1 MGFEAFV
8 NGIAFPITSDI
19 RGLVEGLGQVDAKL
33 TAQEQAFARGTK
45 VIQDW
50 GLKAGIALT
59 GVGVGIT
66 ALSESALKTNAGLGS
81 TAITMGVTTEE
92 LRNLAIATANADT
105 PLIEVTK
112 TFDLLSRSG
121 IKSTKDLSSITNA
134 LDALADATGNTT
146 DATTEM
152 MIPAL
157 NAFNIPLTDAGK
169 HTDSLT
175 YMMKNSTLGLED
187 FSAAMK
193 RMAPNIQASGM
204 SMDQVITVLMTL
216 ESKGIKGRAALT
228 LLNAGFTAMEK
239 ATADGTDKTAAF
251 NTALGITTEELAK
264 NEVNSAKLTGTTKK
278 YADVANAGIGTT
290 TALQVEIEKLTLAAG
305 TTLEPFNSLGVA
317 LAAAG
322 PLMMALTQLPAM
334 IGLVNAAMLFL
345 AANPIVLVIAAIA
358 AIVIILVLLEQKF
371 KWIEAATAI
380 LGIAW
385 SGLWSG
391 MTSVVTGAANLI
403 TGTINLMVSGIKWA
417 VNIVIDGINSMIRG
431 INMIRIN
438 IPGWLGGGTLG
449 FNIAQIPRLAQG
461 AIVTS
466 PTIAMVGEAGP
477 EAIVPLSRGGGAA
490 GGITITGNTF
500 NVRNDQDIKLI
511 AVELKG
517 LIDRENRSIGSAS

>member
-1 MGFEAFV
+1 MGFEAFI
-8 NGIAFPITSDI
+8 NGIAFPITADI
-19 RGLVEGLGQVDAKL
+19 KGLVEGLGQVDAKL
-33 TAQEQAFARGTK
+33 TAQEQAFDRGTK

-59 GVGVGIT
+59 GVGIGIT
-66 ALSESALKTNAGLGS
+66 GLSESALKTNAGLGS
-81 TAITMGVTTEE
+81 TAITMRVTTEE
-92 LRNLAIATANADT
+92 LRNLAIATASADT
-105 PLIEVTK
+105 PLSEVTA
-112 TFDLLSRSG
+112 TFDLLSRAG
-121 IKSTKDLSSITNA
+121 IKSTSDLSLVTGGM
-134 LDALADATGNTT
+134 DALADATGNTT

-157 NAFNIPLTDAGK
+157 NAFNIPLTDVGK

-204 SMDQVITVLMTL
+204 SMDEVITVLMTL

-228 LLNAGFTAMEK
+228 LLQAGFTAMEK
-239 ATADGTDKTAAF
+239 ATVDGTDKTAAF
-251 NTALGITTEELAK
+251 NAALGITTEELSK
-264 NEVNSAKLTGTTKK
+264 NEVNSAKLEGTTKK
-278 YADVANAGIGTT
+278 YMDVANAGIGTT
-290 TALQVEIEKLTLAAG
+290 TALKVELEKLTLAAG
-305 TTLEPFNSLGVA
+305 TVLEPFDGLGVA

-358 AIVIILVLLEQKF
+358 AIVVILIILEEKF

-380 LGIAW
+380 LGVAW
-385 SGLWSG
+385 STLWSG
-391 MTSVVTGAANLI
+391 MTGVVSGAWSLI
-403 TGTINLMVSGIKWA
+403 SGTIDLMVGGIKWA
-417 VNIVIDGINSMIRG
+417 VNLVIDGINSMIRG
-431 INMIRIN
+431 INMIHID

-449 FNIAQIPRLAQG
+449 FNIAQIPRLAAG

-466 PTIAMVGEAGP
+466 PTLAMVGEAGP
-477 EAIVPLSRGGGAA
+477 EAIIPLSRGGGAA

-500 NVRNDQDIKLI
+500 NVRNDNDIKLV
-511 AVELKG
+511 AQELHG
-517 LIDRENRSIGSAS
+517 LITRTNQGKGSTT

>member
-1 MGFEAFV
+1 MGVEAFI
-8 NGIAFPITSDI
+8 NGIAFPITADI

-59 GVGVGIT
+59 GVGIGIT

-92 LRNLAIATANADT
+92 LRNLAIGTANADT
-105 PLIEVTK
+105 PLKEVVA

-121 IKSTKDLSSITNA
+121 VKSTENLKSIFTSM
-134 LDALADATGNTT
+134 DDLADATGNTA

-251 NTALGITTEELAK
+251 NTALGITTAELAK
-264 NEVNSAKLTGTTKK
+264 NEVNSDKLAGTTKK

-290 TALQVEIEKLTLAAG
+290 TALQVEFEKLTLAAG
-305 TTLEPFNSLGVA
+305 TMLEPFNSLGVV
-317 LAAAG
+317 LAGAG

-345 AANPIVLVIAAIA
+345 AANPIVLVIAA
-358 AIVIILVLLEQKF
+358 VVLLVAGLYILEQKF
-371 KWIEAATAI
+371 HWIEAITAVFGAGWTI
-380 LGIAW
+380 LW
-385 SGLWSG
+385 NG
-391 MTSVVTGAANLI
+391 MVSAVQGAANLI
-403 TGTINLMVSGIKWA
+403 GGIIDTLVSGVKWGINL
-417 VNIVIDGINSMIRG
+417 VIDGINILIKG
-431 INMIRIN
+431 INTVSS
-438 IPGWLGGGTLG
+438 LGGLLG
-449 FNIAQIPRLAQG
+449 KTFAIPTIPHLASG
-461 AIVTS
+461 AIITQ
-466 PTIAMVGEAGP
+466 PTIAMIGEAGP
-477 EAIVPLSRGGGAA
+477 EAIVPLSRGGGTT
-490 GGITITGNTF
+490 GGIVITGNTF

-511 AVELKG
+511 AQELHS
-517 LIDRENRSIGSAS
+517 LITRSNRGTGSST